1 MVIEHTAERI
11 TAVAQQMPP
20 VGDLNGLRRSLAGS
34 LGVGAGTIADDDLD
48 RRMVLEPRGQ
58 GLGRAIGQQ
67 VDPAPA
73 LEITEDRAVVAALA
87 PSPVID
93 PEHTRRERRLEIGLA
108 DAAQQGRRTDRH
120 AGPGCQTR
128 SRIAAQRQSDG
139 MMRGAQAVGMA
150 GSATGDVRQRLA
162 ERASRA
168 GVIDASKA
176 PDLHAE
182 DDRASKTRQI
192 TQATP
197 VMTMDTPGFRPA
209 TGAGC
214 RCSRQPG
221 AQGYA
226 MI

>member
-1 MVIEHTAERI
+1 
-11 TAVAQQMPP
+11 MPP
-20 VGDLNGLRRSLAGS
+20 VGDLNGLRRPLAGA
-34 LGVGAGTIADDDLD
+34 LGVGAGPIAHDDLGWFLSHAA
-48 RRMVLEPRGQ
+48 RVS
-58 GLGRAIGQQ
+58 AGQQ

-93 PEHTRRERRLEIGLA
+93 PEHTRRERRLEIA
-108 DAAQQGRRTDRH
+108 DAAQQGRRADRH

-150 GSATGDVRQRLA
+150 GSGTGDVRQGLV
-162 ERASRA
+162 ERAARA
-168 GVIDASKA
+168 GVIDAAKA

-182 DDRASKTRQI
+182 DDRASETRQI

-226 MI
+226 II